1 MDIQRWLLIAIF
13 AGVSNAGATVLT
25 FDITGAA
32 DGSFVP
38 QAYGDRVIST
48 TNGAFSYGL
57 GGGITPSIVT
67 DYVPADSSSDL
78 SFWTTGFNDLANVV
92 YNQPHDGTGFTI
104 RLTADPG
111 SMVRLDSFDLGNF
124 GGAVT
129 LGLRVED
136 GQGNSLFSMSNVPVG
151 DSSQPHQHYD
161 FSSGLIASEI
171 NIVVDTT
178 GLNGHSD
185 NIGLDNIQFGQ
196 VPEPTTCALLLL
208 GAALWVTTHRKRQ
221 IAKHFA
227 G

>member
-1 MDIQRWLLIAIF
+1 MDIKKWLLIAIL
-13 AGVSNAGATVLT
+13 AGVSNAEATVLI
-25 FDITGAA
+25 FDITGAT
-32 DGSFVP
+32 DGSLVP
-38 QAYGDRVIST
+38 QAYGDRVISMT
-48 TNGAFSYGL
+48 DGAFSYGL

-67 DYVPADSSSDL
+67 DYVPANGSSDL
-78 SFWTTGFNDLANVV
+78 SFWTTGFNDLTNVI

-124 GGAVT
+124 GGPVT

-136 GQGNSLFSMSNVPVG
+136 GEGNSLFSMSNVPVG

-161 FSSGLIASEI
+161 FSSGLVASQI

-196 VPEPTTCALLLL
+196 VPEPTTCALLFL
-208 GAALWVTTHRKRQ
+208 ATSLWVTNKRIRQ
-221 IAKHFA
+221 NAKHL
-227 G
+227 GG